1 LQSEWNVA
9 GKTCPPYISSEHGR
23 RNKTLAR
30 VSLLALCSVLV
41 AGCNQAHG
49 PDVMATVNGKPIMR
63 SEVETLYKINQGE
76 AQQQAPSKE
85 QADIV
90 RMQIIQELIDQEI
103 VQQRAAKLN
112 LVASDEEVTTKLAEF
127 KAPYTQEEFDK
138 KLTSEGSTLDQLK
151 QRIRRNLTEEKLLNK
166 EINSKI
172 NITDADIS
180 NFYNANKAQFNLIE
194 PQYHLAQILVTPVP
208 AQQQQQAGNLQN
220 SKATNDTEA
229 KKKIQTLH
237 NRLESGEDFGL
248 LATNFSEDPNTSGSG
263 GDLGLIQESQLRS
276 RPDAFAAIGKLKP
289 GQITDVMPLMPPGAK
304 TPAAYAIY
312 KLVDKQA
319 AGQRDLNDPR
329 VQQFIRKQ
337 LRDARSQLMKNA
349 YLEMLRD
356 QAKVQDYFAE
366 EIFKRNAQ

>member
-1 LQSEWNVA
+1 MQSEWNV
-9 GKTCPPYISSEHGR
+9 TCKSGSSHTWIQSRGSE
-23 RNKTLAR
+23 KALAR
-30 VSLLALCSVLV
+30 VALLALCGVL
-41 AGCNQAHG
+41 ASGCNRSHG

-63 SEVETLYKINQGE
+63 AEVETLYKINLGE

-85 QADIV
+85 QADMV
-90 RMQIIQELIDQEI
+90 RMQIIQQLIAQEI

-112 LVASDEEVTTKLAEF
+112 LVASDEEVSSKLAEF

-138 KLTSEGSTLDQLK
+138 KLADEGSTLDQLK
-151 QRIRRNLTEEKLLNK
+151 QRIRRNLTEEKLFNK
-166 EINSKI
+166 EFNSKI

-194 PQYHLAQILVTPVP
+194 PTYHLAQILVTTQP
-208 AQQQQQAGNLQN
+208 AAQQQAGNLQN
-220 SKATNDTEA
+220 SKATNDAEA
-229 KKKIQTLH
+229 KKKIQMLH

-248 LATNFSEDPNTSGSG
+248 LATNFSEDPDTSSSG
-263 GDLGLIQESQLRS
+263 GDLGLIPESRLRA
-276 RPDAFAAIGKLKP
+276 RPDAFVAIDKLKP
-289 GQITDVMPLMPPGAK
+289 GQATEVMPIAAPGAK
-304 TPAAYAIY
+304 APGAYAIY
-312 KLVDKQA
+312 KLIDKQA

-337 LRDARSQLMKNA
+337 LREARSQLMKSA
-349 YLEMLRD
+349 YLEMLRE